1 MKKIEKR
8 TIAVVREIPDS
19 FNNCITSQEDKDT
32 IDVEKARLQHENYCA
47 TLETFGIELLRIS
60 ADESLPDC
68 CFTEDVVIVLDEIA
82 IITNPRMKSRSGER
96 KEMEK
101 AMLPYRKMVRLDA
114 PAYLDGGDVVVIGK
128 KIFVGLSERSNAKA
142 IEQLQNLLDVY
153 GYAVTGVPVRNVL
166 HLKSA
171 CTYIGNGYVLLSP
184 ESIDPDFFADYKL
197 IKVPKEES
205 YCADTL
211 AIDDS
216 VLIPEGYPITK
227 QMILESG
234 FKVIT
239 LDTTEI
245 KKADGALTCMSVIFS
260 A

>member
-32 IDVEKARLQHENYCA
+32 IDVEKARFQHENYCA
-47 TLETFGIELLRIS
+47 ALETFGIELLRIS

-68 CFTEDVVIVLDEIA
+68 CFTEDVAIVLDEIA
-82 IITNPRMKSRSGER
+82 IITNPKVKSRSGER
-96 KEMEK
+96 KEMGK
-101 AMLPYRKMVRLDA
+101 ALLPYRKIVHLET

-128 KIFVGLSERSNAKA
+128 KIFVGLSERTNIYA
-142 IEQLQNLLDVY
+142 IEQLQHLLDEY
-153 GYAVTGVPVRNVL
+153 GYTVTGVPVRNVL

-184 ESIDPDFFADYKL
+184 ENIDMDFFTDYKI
-197 IKVPKEES
+197 IKVPEEES
-205 YCADTL
+205 YCADSL
-211 AIDDS
+211 AFKGK
-216 VLIPEGYPITK
+216 VLIPKGYPRTLE
-227 QMILESG
+227 MILDKG
-234 FKVIT
+234 FEVIS

-245 KKADGALTCMSVIFS
+245 KKADGALTCMSVIFK

>member
-19 FNNCITSQEDKDT
+19 FKDCITSQQDKDS
-32 IDVEKARLQHENYCA
+32 IDVKKARLQHENYCG
-47 TLETFGIELLRIS
+47 TLESFGIELLRIS
-60 ADESLPDC
+60 TDESLPDC
-68 CFTEDVVIVLDEIA
+68 CFTEDVAIVLDEMA

-96 KEMEK
+96 EEMEK
-101 AMLPYRKMVRLDA
+101 ALHPYRKMVRLEA

-128 KIFVGLSERSNAKA
+128 KIFVGLSERSNANA
-142 IEQLQNLLDVY
+142 IEQLQLLLDAY
-153 GYAVTGVPVRNVL
+153 GYTVTGVPVKNVL

-184 ESIDPDFFADYKL
+184 ENIDPIFFADYKL

-205 YCADTL
+205 YCADAL
-211 AIDDS
+211 AIDGR
-216 VLIPEGYPITK
+216 VLIPEGYPLTK
-227 QMILESG
+227 KMILDSG